1 MGEGRNIVAV
11 MIVLGMLL
19 VLSDMVHARTFAVGK
34 KDGSCSE
41 DICWTF
47 NVTDWPK
54 GKTITSGDV
63 LVFNYKPSEH
73 NVVFVDKKGYET
85 CTVPKDL
92 RYSRVYR
99 TGHDQIQLPT
109 LGPIHFISSVKD
121 DCKRGLKIQIRKT
134 GVEDEIPN

>member
-11 MIVLGMLL
+11 MVVLGMLV
-19 VLSDMVHARTFAVGK
+19 VLSDLVDARTYVVGK

-54 GKTITSGDV
+54 DKNIASGDV
-63 LVFNYKPSEH
+63 LVFNYNPSVH
-73 NVVFVDKKGYET
+73 NVVFVDEIGYKT
-85 CTVPKDL
+85 CTVPKDP

-99 TGHDQIQLPT
+99 TGHDHIQLPDF
-109 LGPIHFISSVKD
+109 GPIHFISSVKD
-121 DCKRGLKIQIRKT
+121 DCKRGIKIEIR
-134 GVEDEIPN
+134 